1 MLFVITLIG
10 HGDGWQHEVAVAA
23 NTTDDARAAVATLQ
37 QACPAVAWS
46 SVPVTL
52 DADPRDAD
60 GVDGD
65 LLARYIVGVERG
77 ALAAHAAAGS
87 DGDLVA
93 APGFVI
99 KVQAVDWPTALAL
112 AADHEPDLEP
122 LAALHDP
129 ADAQARADV
138 VTAVNERLRH
148 TDSGPGVDRAG
159 LLRAGVSN
167 KYGTVFVER
176 VGRTGF
182 DDVTEPVALL
192 RAQDKHALA
201 CLAGY
206 LLALREDPAVP
217 AEQVQSVTR
226 QVMAFARWRAVNG
239 VRTPGAPAR

>member
-1 MLFVITLIG
+1 MPFLITLIG
-10 HGDGWQHEVAVAA
+10 HGDGWQHDVAVAA
-23 NTTDDARAAVATLQ
+23 DTTDDAHAAIATLQ

-52 DADPRDAD
+52 DADPGDPD

-77 ALAAHAAAGS
+77 ALTAHADAGR

-99 KVQAVDWPTALAL
+99 KVQAVDWATALAL
-112 AADHEPDLEP
+112 AGDHEPDLEP
-122 LAALHDP
+122 LDDP